1 MDFNCSESGDRNKQ
15 AMTKKSNH
23 DKANKG
29 KLLAEAHNRNT
40 ICFLPIIFTLII
52 MISALNGSHSRNP
65 SILRTIVSVSLL
77 ILVQSLTIIL
87 KNMVHFNLALLP
99 MMYLFPIILILIGLT
114 ILYKGIN
121 IFNFKRN
128 ILQ

>member
-1 MDFNCSESGDRNKQ
+1 
-15 AMTKKSNH
+15 
-23 DKANKG
+23 
-29 KLLAEAHNRNT
+29 
-40 ICFLPIIFTLII
+40 